1 MQQKSAR
8 LSQTSLFESK
18 AEIRDLKSAKETL
31 ENQLNYFQVSVKVL
45 DEKLEGQ
52 IETCQALEK

>member
-18 AEIRDLKSAKETL
+18 AEIRDLKKAKETL
-31 ENQLNYFQVSVKVL
+31 ENQLNYFQVSTSQL
-45 DEKLEGQ
+45 DQKLETQ
-52 IETCQALEK
+52 IEQYQALQQ